1 VDNPTTRRTVFRR
14 PARFLALPV
23 CVLAALALAGAATAT
38 PDGADTSTAPWIAS
52 DKPDYAPGERV
63 TLDGGAWQPGEAVRI
78 EVEDDQGKTWRRDTT
93 VSADAAG
100 TISDSF
106 DLPDW
111 FVATYSVT
119 ATGSSGAVATAS
131 FTDGNVVVRA
141 RVGGSPLAVTFPAG
155 SARSFNNTACSGTA
169 ATSNA
174 SAFTT
179 NGSNSNYTNSSVAA
193 TNSQSAS
200 IAAPS
205 PITIAGTT
213 YLFSGW
219 SADSPAELT
228 VSTSGTT
235 GCFSRGPS
243 QSNNPAWN
251 MTATYVAA
259 PTSIATTTTAASATA
274 TYGDDSVTL
283 SATLTPASGPAP
295 NVGTVTFTVRK
306 GAATVGTATSG
317 TVSGGSATATFP
329 LSGVDADTYTV
340 GAAYSGGTGFDPGG
354 NSGQSPAPTLTVG
367 PKALTGGFTAADK
380 EYDGD
385 ADAEIIGR
393 SLDGTVAGD
402 DVALTGGSASF
413 DDEHAGIDKP
423 VTGVGF
429 TLAGADK
436 DNYTLGPAA
445 DTTASISPLGAT
457 GSFTAA
463 DKEYDGSTDAEITG
477 RSLTGTIPGDDV
489 ALTGGSASFD
499 DEHAGTDKPVTG
511 SGFALA
517 GGDMDNYVLASV
529 GGTTA
534 SISPKPIT
542 GSVSVANKEY
552 DGTASATIT
561 GRALEGTIE
570 GDEVELSGGSAAFAD
585 KNVGESKPV
594 SVSGAS
600 LAGADGSNYELG
612 TVSAEDADI
621 TPLGVT
627 GSFTAADKEYDGSAA
642 AEITGRS
649 LTGTIPGDDVALT
662 GGSAS
667 FDDKHAD
674 TDKPVTGT
682 GFALAGADKDN
693 YTLGSVADTIAT
705 IARRALGVGA
715 QGVDKVYDGSTG
727 ATVTLDDDRVGG
739 DVLAFAYSASFAD
752 KHVGDDKPVTVSG
765 ISIAGADAGNY
776 ELAGT
781 TATTSADITPR
792 PLAVSATGVD
802 KVYDGTTAAT
812 VVLATDEVGGDDVT
826 AAYTTA
832 SFTDPNAGAGKTVNV
847 GGISISGDDAGNYD
861 LSSTTATATADIAPR
876 PITVAA
882 DAKSKPFGAP
892 DPVLTYAVSGGPLV
906 SGDGFSGDLT
916 RVAGEAVGGYDILQ
930 GTVSAGPNY
939 AVAYVEATLTIG
951 AWHALGFH
959 QPIGI
964 PNSLFAPAGNG
975 GAPAATTATV
985 WNTAKGGSTIP
996 LKFNVYESAG
1006 GVEKT
1011 STADVQS
1018 FTSARLGTCTAGAA
1032 NDPVE
1037 ELASAGSTTLRYD
1050 TTEKQ
1055 FVQNWKTPSV
1065 AAESCY
1071 RVALTLRDGSA
1082 LYAFVKLRK

>member
-1 VDNPTTRRTVFRR
+1 MGNPTTRRTVFRR
-14 PARFLALPV
+14 PASFLALPV
-23 CVLAALALAGAATAT
+23 CILTALALAGTAAAT
-38 PDGADTSTAPWIAS
+38 PDGADTSTAPWVAS

-78 EVEDDQGKTWRRDTT
+78 EVEDDQGKTWQRDTT

-179 NGSNSNYTNSSVAA
+179 NGTNSNYTNSSVAA
-193 TNSQSAS
+193 NNSQSAS

-235 GCFSRGPS
+235 GCFRRGPS

-251 MTATYVAA
+251 MTANYVAA
-259 PTSIATTTTAASATA
+259 PTSVATTTAAASATA
-274 TYGDDSVTL
+274 MYGDDSVTL
-283 SATLTPASGPAP
+283 SATVTPASGPAP

-306 GAATVGTATSG
+306 GTATVGTATSG
-317 TVSGGSATATFP
+317 TVSSGSASATFP

-340 GAAYSGGTGFDPGG
+340 GAVYSGGTDFEPGG

-367 PKALTGGFTAADK
+367 PKALTGGFTASDK

-385 ADAEIIGR
+385 ADAEITGR
-393 SLDGTVAGD
+393 SLDGTIA
-402 DVALTGGSASF
+402 
-413 DDEHAGIDKP
+413 
-423 VTGVGF
+423 
-429 TLAGADK
+429 
-436 DNYTLGPAA
+436 
-445 DTTASISPLGAT
+445 
-457 GSFTAA
+457 
-463 DKEYDGSTDAEITG
+463 
-477 RSLTGTIPGDDV
+477 
-489 ALTGGSASFD
+489 
-499 DEHAGTDKPVTG
+499 
-511 SGFALA
+511 
-517 GGDMDNYVLASV
+517 
-529 GGTTA
+529 
-534 SISPKPIT
+534 
-542 GSVSVANKEY
+542 
-552 DGTASATIT
+552 
-561 GRALEGTIE
+561 
-570 GDEVELSGGSAAFAD
+570 
-585 KNVGESKPV
+585 
-594 SVSGAS
+594 
-600 LAGADGSNYELG
+600 
-612 TVSAEDADI
+612 
-621 TPLGVT
+621 
-627 GSFTAADKEYDGSAA
+627 
-642 AEITGRS
+642 
-649 LTGTIPGDDVALT
+649 GDDVALT

-667 FDDKHAD
+667 FDDKHARID
-674 TDKPVTGT
+674 KPVTGFGFTLAGADSDNYTLGPVAGTTASISPLGITGGFTAADKEYDGSADAEITGRSLNGAIAGDDVELTGGSASFADKHAGTDKPVTGT
-682 GFALAGADKDN
+682 GFALAGADADN

-705 IARRALGVGA
+705 ITRRALSVGA

-727 ATVTLDDDRVGG
+727 ATVTLDDDRVDG
-739 DVLAFAYSASFAD
+739 DALAFAYSASFAH

-781 TATTSADITPR
+781 TASTSADITPR
-792 PLAVSATGVD
+792 PLEVSTTGVD

-812 VVLATDEVGGDDVT
+812 VVLATDEVGGDDLT

-832 SFTDPNAGAGKTVNV
+832 SFTDANAGAGKTVNV
-847 GGISISGDDAGNYD
+847 GGISISGEDAGNYD
-861 LSSTTATATADIAPR
+861 LASTTATATADIAPR

-882 DAKSKPFGAP
+882 DAKTKPFGAL
-892 DPVLTYAVSGGPLV
+892 DPALTYAVSGGPLV
-906 SGDGFSGDLT
+906 SGDGFSGGLS
-916 RVAGEAVGGYDILQ
+916 RVAGEAVGDYDILQ

-939 AVAYVEATLTIG
+939 AIAYLGATLTIG

-964 PNSLFAPAGNG
+964 PNSLFIPAGNG
-975 GAPAATTATV
+975 GAPAATTTTV

-1006 GVEKT
+1006 GVQKT

-1018 FTSARLGTCTAGAA
+1018 FTSARFGTCTAGAA

-1071 RVALTLRDGSA
+1071 RVALAIRDGSA
-1082 LYAFVKLRK
+1082 IYAFVKLRK